1 MFYAW
6 KWLSCIDYLNKDSE
20 TFMIA
25 KKTPMAIGFQIY
37 CDQLIHFF
45 FYLRYEVQLWEY
57 KVQCFKQ
64 QVEFAELRTWE

>member
-1 MFYAW
+1 MIL
-6 KWLSCIDYLNKDSE
+6 KLLWLQ
-20 TFMIA
+20 
-25 KKTPMAIGFQIY
+25 KKNIGFQIY

-64 QVEFAELRTWE
+64 QVEFVELWTWE